1 MLVGC
6 GQAGDSRRHCKL
18 ISFYKKDFNRCNLD
32 AGFYHKMT
40 KSGRHFFAELLH
52 SRIHSSPKQSTTIII
67 FPPPSLELNP
77 SLLYCVRIIEWA
89 GGREGPCILRPPAR
103 PRPRA
108 APVTPA
114 CHAVP
119 LPFPCPVPRPVSLCH
134 SIYPFLYSQA
144 PRANAPSYPNE
155 KGNMNRREPRI
166 ARLGFPTWYLGD
178 TISYGYKLHLCTKP
192 SSLSK
197 LLMLECN

>member
-1 MLVGC
+1 MGKPSGTLYPFFPSYSSTVP
-6 GQAGDSRRHCKL
+6 RVE
-18 ISFYKKDFNRCNLD
+18 SF
-32 AGFYHKMT
+32 
-40 KSGRHFFAELLH
+40 
-52 SRIHSSPKQSTTIII
+52 
-67 FPPPSLELNP
+67 P
-77 SLLYCVRIIEWA
+77 SLLCTDNRV

-103 PRPRA
+103 PRA

-114 CHAVP
+114 SRAVP

-155 KGNMNRREPRI
+155 NGNMNRREPRI

-192 SSLSK
+192 SSLSN

>member
-6 GQAGDSRRHCKL
+6 GQAGGSRRHCKL

-89 GGREGPCILRPPAR
+89 GGKEGPCILRPPAR
-103 PRPRA
+103 RPA
-108 APVTPA
+108 
-114 CHAVP
+114 
-119 LPFPCPVPRPVSLCH
+119 
-134 SIYPFLYSQA
+134 
-144 PRANAPSYPNE
+144 
-155 KGNMNRREPRI
+155 REPRLSLP
-166 ARLGFPTWYLGD
+166 RVMLFPFPFRVPFRVLSPSVIQFILSFIRRHRVQMRHHTQ
-178 TISYGYKLHLCTKP
+178 TK
-192 SSLSK
+192 
-197 LLMLECN
+197 MGT